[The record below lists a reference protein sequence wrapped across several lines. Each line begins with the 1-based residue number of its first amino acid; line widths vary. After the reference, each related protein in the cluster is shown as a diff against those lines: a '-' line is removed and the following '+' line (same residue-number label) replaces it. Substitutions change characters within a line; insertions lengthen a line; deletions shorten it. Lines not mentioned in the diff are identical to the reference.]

1 MPDACKKS
9 DGAFLRYAPIVTI
22 MELNEFI
29 DVESAK
35 ERFMGNENLYK
46 RFLFEL
52 PNRTLYEELKEVLAQ
67 ENVQEAFETAHRMK
81 GIIENLS
88 LNLLGRKIY
97 EMVEV
102 LRGGSLPDENLKDA
116 LDYAYTHSI
125 QEILNIKE
133 NNIHIF

>member
-1 MPDACKKS
+1 
-9 DGAFLRYAPIVTI
+9 

-52 PNRTLYEELKEVLAQ
+52 PERTLYQELKEVLAK
-67 ENVQEAFETAHRMK
+67 ENVQEAFEAAHKMK

-97 EMVEV
+97 EVVEV
-102 LRGGSLPDENLKDA
+102 LRNGSLPDENLKGA
-116 LDYAYTHSI
+116 LDDAYTHSI
-125 QEILNIKE
+125 QEILKIKE
-133 NNIHIF
+133 SNIHIF